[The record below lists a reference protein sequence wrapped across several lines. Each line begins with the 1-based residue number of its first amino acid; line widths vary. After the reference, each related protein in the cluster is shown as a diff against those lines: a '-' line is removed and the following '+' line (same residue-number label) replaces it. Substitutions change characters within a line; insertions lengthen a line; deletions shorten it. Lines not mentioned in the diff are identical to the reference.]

1 MKKLTAISLMFIFA
15 LTSMA
20 FAELKIGVV
29 DMQRALDECDAGKEA
44 ATKMEQEYKEMQAKI
59 QKRRDE
65 LQNMQ
70 AELNSQS
77 GVLSEKA
84 KNEKMAEYQTKLKNL
99 QRMVEDSNQ
108 ELKRKERT
116 YVSEIANDL
125 TEVTMKLGEELGYDI
140 VMEKQEGGV
149 VYNADTVDI
158 TPLVIERYNKE
169 WNAENN

>member
-1 MKKLTAISLMFIFA
+1 
-15 LTSMA
+15 
-20 FAELKIGVV
+20 
-29 DMQRALDECDAGKEA
+29 
-44 ATKMEQEYKEMQAKI
+44 MQAKI